1 MARLWI
7 FAALACVACGSS
19 NDSPSQPEGEGGSA
33 GSGVQETG
41 GGVSA
46 GGASQA
52 GGSAMAG
59 GSGGSAMS
67 GGAGGSGGSVG
78 ASGGSGK
85 AGSGGTPVT
94 NTPCMTTPRWTDVS
108 TAQITQLGG
117 MAAQSY
123 PGGCSGTLV
132 NRLTGDVVIKIIG
145 FGIWKSSDKGMTWAR
160 IDQNKIDMGGGRCEN
175 GWSMQVDQD
184 NPARMAVF
192 TLDGSAGYT
201 ADGTTWKQW
210 THAPWGRN
218 WDYGSVDWSSTGA
231 QTIIGVEHEKPSQVV
246 TLSTDGGTTWT
257 ELTTF
262 DVAGGSA
269 AMVGAIDAT
278 TLIGSRGNGIVRSTD
293 KGATW
298 NMVSTVN
305 PLTHVPQ
312 RFNNKFYLTTNAGL
326 LVSADQ
332 GATWKPQG
340 AAIPGAFMLQ
350 GPFFGADENTLVV
363 GTNTTN
369 NMGSGTSSIYKSSDA
384 GAHWTKVSDSP
395 KDFNY
400 VWFGNFTWDPIH
412 DLYYTTRM
420 TQPAFRLDCASQ

>member
-1 MARLWI
+1 MGRLWV
-7 FAALACVACGSS
+7 FVALACAACSSS
-19 NDSPSQPEGEGGSA
+19 NDTASEPEGEGGGA
-33 GSGVQETG
+33 GSTGQETG
-41 GGVSA
+41 GAVSA
-46 GGASQA
+46 GGALGT
-52 GGSAMAG
+52 GGSVTSG
-59 GSGGSAMS
+59 GSGGSSMS
-67 GGAGGSGGSVG
+67 GTGGASGGSVG
-78 ASGGSGK
+78 LDGGR
-85 AGSGGTPVT
+85 AGSGGNPVT
-94 NTPCMTTPRWTDVS
+94 SMPCMSTPRWSDVS
-108 TAQITQLGG
+108 TAQINQLGG

-145 FGIWKSSDKGMTWAR
+145 FGIWKSTDKGMTWAR

-184 NPARMAVF
+184 NPTRMAVF

-218 WDYGSVDWSSTGA
+218 WDYGSVDWSSPTA

-340 AAIPGAFMLQ
+340 AAIPGAFMMQ
-350 GPFFGADENTLVV
+350 GPFFGADENTMVV
-363 GTNTTN
+363 GTNSTN
-369 NMGSGTSSIYKSSDA
+369 NNGTGTSSIYKSSDG
-384 GAHWTKVSDSP
+384 GAHWTKVIDSP
-395 KDFNY
+395 KDFNF
-400 VWFGNFTWDPIH
+400 VWFGNFSWDPVH

-420 TQPAFRLDCASQ
+420 TQPAFRLDCTNQ